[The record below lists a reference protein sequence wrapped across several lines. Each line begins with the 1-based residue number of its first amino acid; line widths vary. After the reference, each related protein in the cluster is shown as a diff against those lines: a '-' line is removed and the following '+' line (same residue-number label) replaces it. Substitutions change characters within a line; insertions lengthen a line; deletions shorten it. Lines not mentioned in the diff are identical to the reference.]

1 MITSNIRQFK
11 YVLLS
16 LNCIKNYRKRNTY
29 IEIFCSIDKV
39 IELYFV
45 TRFESAISIITI
57 TRLITEIA

>member
-11 YVLLS
+11 YILLS
-16 LNCIKNYRKRNTY
+16 LNCIKDYRKRNTY

-45 TRFESAISIITI
+45 TNIESAISIITI
-57 TRLITEIA
+57 TRL